1 MKVNP
6 IEGVYFV
13 SEQRLVCEKPELR
26 NVLRLL
32 SVVTLGFSVF
42 LVNNIP
48 TLRDYVTT
56 ESTEEK
62 ATHVRL
68 ANDEGDLLFVPIESV
83 ELFPDIRAPY
93 KERYRSIDVFCQ
105 KFVRDPDT
113 GVWRNYV
120 SMIKRSIEQFL
131 ESKSDRELSGLL
143 FWSKL
148 KEFRHFIGPNLINIP
163 RLTFFQHFKRV
174 AVTRSVTSIS
184 FFGLVSLG
192 LQFYYCVYVLSLY
205 LIIIFIV
212 EIRFAKQ
219 REDSVNAYGSWEMVS
234 ELARNRAETIER
246 EVVSSELT
254 VGSVVRITDGM
265 SLCADMILVRGD
277 CLVDESAL
285 SGESVPVGKSANVPA
300 SSRRALLHCGT
311 KVIFGKSEEVW
322 AIAVGVGW
330 NTFKGSLIFE
340 LLNKPQKKR
349 KDGAAG
355 IRTVTVCAVATTTAL
370 MIKTAIDWREG
381 GVQWSK
387 IVSFLV
393 YLMMSFIPP
402 GVTTFIRVAFL
413 WTKERLAKSGVFLMD
428 SLSIGAA
435 GAVETVCFDKTGTL
449 TSAAV
454 SLKGIVL
461 PGTGKGTA
469 RTEPIPIK
477 NEKQYESSVDHTD
490 PSIDLA
496 NPTASIERVDHF
508 ESMPAWTGKV
518 AESLEEV
525 EETELFL
532 HLSEALA
539 LCNSIGVTRTG
550 LVGEPLEL
558 ELLRASGFELYVDPS
573 TRRTEARVSPRYA
586 ELAGVPSDSR
596 FVQIHV
602 NEFSAKRRRMSTVV
616 ELQGSSTPRRALLW
630 KGAPEAIRD
639 LVRGGLPPMF
649 DSAAEQHA
657 RAGFRVL
664 ALGFREVDVACDPA
678 TVSET
683 DLTFIGLLLL
693 ENKVKPNTKETI
705 DTLKQNLI
713 RPVIV
718 SGDNLFTCIKVATSC
733 GVLRPS
739 SEIRVGIFDAQRRM
753 VEWRRVE
760 AGESGRPDDAN
771 SENESVR
778 SDFHL
783 SGHQSTITS
792 SVDELAELPLALDGA
807 AFEHSL
813 KEIGDQREVLRKF
826 MKATTVVGRAQP
838 RQKKLIVLTL
848 KSLAEEKCRTIGFV
862 GDGANDSM
870 ALAEA
875 DFSLSL
881 NRAQSSL
888 ASSYFSDNDEIS
900 PIIDI
905 IREGK
910 RTANSEVHL
919 KLIGAIWP
927 IMLLFTI
934 QGVFFESVFSNQFEG
949 AIILAFGI
957 PTWYFFVGLK
967 PYPKLTPYLP
977 ASSLAS
983 PTMIFRIV
991 GIFSIYPFC
1000 FWAFMRIFY
1009 SSELYKPEIQVFPP
1023 EELTSLDFPHNN
1035 VKVIFIMTQ
1044 IVTSVVSLGCLQTFP
1059 FSENLWSSKGLKL
1072 YVSFYFAI
1080 VAIPLVLVPFDSIP
1094 FVSKFLFLINV
1105 SRMSLSQYFFI
1116 YLFPTITGICI
1127 YFAIRIPH
1135 TISLILQT
1143 KRMKSKK
1150 KSLASETRKLE
1161 KVKF

>member
-1 MKVNP
+1 MKANP

-13 SEQRLVCEKPELR
+13 SDQRLVYENPELR

-32 SVVTLGFSVF
+32 SVITLGLSSF
-42 LVNNIP
+42 LINNLP
-48 TLRDYVTT
+48 SLRDYVTI

-68 ANDEGDLLFVPIESV
+68 ANDEGELMFVPIESV
-83 ELFPDIRAPY
+83 ELFPDIRAPV

-113 GVWRNYV
+113 GVWKNYV

-143 FWSKL
+143 FWGKL
-148 KEFRHFIGPNLINIP
+148 KEFRQFIGPNLINIP
-163 RLTFFQHFKRV
+163 RLSFFQHFKRV
-174 AVTRSVTSIS
+174 AVTRPVLSIT

-192 LQFYYCVYVLSLY
+192 LQIYYSFYVLCLY
-205 LIIIFIV
+205 VIIIFIV

-219 REDSVNAYGSWEMVS
+219 REDSVNAYGSWEMAR
-234 ELARNRAETIER
+234 ELARSRAETIER

-349 KDGAAG
+349 KNGAAG
-355 IRTVTVCAVATTTAL
+355 MRTVTFCVVAATTAL
-370 MIKTAIDWREG
+370 MIKTAMDWREG
-381 GVQWSK
+381 GIKWAK

-393 YLMMSFIPP
+393 YVMMSFIPP

-413 WTKERLAKSGVFLMD
+413 WTKDRLAKSGVFLMD

-435 GAVETVCFDKTGTL
+435 GAAETVCFDKTGTL
-449 TSAAV
+449 TTAAV

-461 PGTGKGTA
+461 PGTG
-469 RTEPIPIK
+469 RTESIPIK
-477 NEKQYESSVDHTD
+477 NEKQSESSVDHTD

-496 NPTASIERVDHF
+496 NPTMSIERVDNF
-508 ESMPAWTGKV
+508 ESMPACTGGV
-518 AESLEEV
+518 VESLEGV
-525 EETELFL
+525 EDTELFL

-539 LCNSIGVTRTG
+539 LCNSIGVTRAG

-558 ELLRASGFELYVDPS
+558 ELLRASGFDLYVDPS

-586 ELAGVPSDSR
+586 ELAGVPTDSR
-596 FVQIHV
+596 FVQIHT
-602 NEFSAKRRRMSTVV
+602 NEFSAKRRRMSTVI

-639 LVRGGLPPMF
+639 LVRGGLPPTF
-649 DSAAEQHA
+649 DAAAEQHA

-664 ALGFREVDVACDPA
+664 ALGFREADVACDPA

-705 DTLKQNLI
+705 DTLKENLI

-760 AGESGRPDDAN
+760 AGESGRPDEAN
-771 SENESVR
+771 SDNESVR

-783 SGHQSTITS
+783 SGPKSTITS
-792 SVDELAELPLALDGA
+792 SVDELADLPLALDGA

-813 KEIGDQREVLRKF
+813 KEIGDQKEILRKF

-838 RQKKLIVLTL
+838 RQKKLIVSTL

-910 RTANSEVHL
+910 KTANFEAHL
-919 KLIGAIWP
+919 TLIGAVWP

-934 QGVFFESVFSNQFEG
+934 QAVFFESVMTNQFEG
-949 AIILAFGI
+949 VITLAFGI
-957 PTWYFFVGLK
+957 PAWYFFVELK

-983 PTMIFRIV
+983 PTMIFRFI
-991 GIFSIYPFC
+991 GIFLIYPIC
-1000 FWAFMRIFY
+1000 IWAFSRIFN

-1023 EELTSLDFPHNN
+1023 EDLASPNFPHSN
-1035 VKVIFIMTQ
+1035 VKAIFIMTQ
-1044 IVTSVVSLGCLQTFP
+1044 IVTSVVTIGCLQTFP
-1059 FSENLWSSKGLKL
+1059 FSENLWSSKGLKI
-1072 YVSFYFAI
+1072 YVSCYCAI
-1080 VAIPLVLVPFDSIP
+1080 VAIPLLLVPFDSVP
-1094 FVSKFLFLINV
+1094 AVSKFLFSINV
-1105 SRMSLSQYFFI
+1105 SRMDLSQYFFV
-1116 YLFPTITGICI
+1116 YLFPTITGICV
-1127 YFAIRIPH
+1127 YFALCIPH

-1143 KRMKSKK
+1143 KRMKGKK
-1150 KSLASETRKLE
+1150 KSLASENRKLE
-1161 KVKF
+1161 NVKI